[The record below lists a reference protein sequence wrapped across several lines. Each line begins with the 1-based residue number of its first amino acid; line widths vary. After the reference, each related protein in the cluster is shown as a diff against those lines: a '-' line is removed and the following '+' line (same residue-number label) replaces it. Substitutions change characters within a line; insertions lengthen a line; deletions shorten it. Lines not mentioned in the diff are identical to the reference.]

1 MCHRSLSATHLLT
14 TKCQIHGGNSKGSFP
29 TKRSADSRHIEN
41 RKKQKDGVASPTVEA
56 NGATSEETLP
66 EPVTQNQISSGFYVI
81 KHFSISLI
89 HWRNKPECFVFGKTL
104 HHNRQDLPEQ
114 GVV

>member
-1 MCHRSLSATHLLT
+1 M
-14 TKCQIHGGNSKGSFP
+14 
-29 TKRSADSRHIEN
+29 N
-41 RKKQKDGVASPTVEA
+41 RDGVASPTVEA
-56 NGATSEETLP
+56 NGATSEDLLP

-89 HWRNKPECFVFGKTL
+89 HWRNKPECFVLGKAV
-104 HHNRQDLPEQ
+104 HHNLQDLTEQ